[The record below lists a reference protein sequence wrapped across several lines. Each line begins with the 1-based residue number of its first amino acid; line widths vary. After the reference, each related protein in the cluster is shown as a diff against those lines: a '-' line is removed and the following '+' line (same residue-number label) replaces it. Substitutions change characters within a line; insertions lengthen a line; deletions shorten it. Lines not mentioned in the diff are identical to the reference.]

1 MKKKYIFAICQFVIF
16 HAASTRVQ
24 EMDHVIEGKK
34 IAITHVINRGSL
46 WMTWCEFNLIV
57 ELLPNFSWF

>member
-1 MKKKYIFAICQFVIF
+1 MYKDTEDLSYNAIKRSSVYLRDNYDPDVIF

-46 WMTWCEFNLIV
+46 WMT
-57 ELLPNFSWF
+57 